1 MICKLVALMHAFA
14 AQGLDPQK
22 SLMGCP
28 ITTKPLRGEGGA
40 ESRRRILGM
49 GGKIESIRPEERTM
63 FEFGAKMSTLP
74 PVKGAEL

>member
-1 MICKLVALMHAFA
+1 MCCTI
-14 AQGLDPQK
+14 QGLNVQT
-22 SLMGCP
+22 SMMGCP

-49 GGKIESIRPEERTM
+49 GGMIEGVRPEERTM
-63 FEFGAKMSTLP
+63 FQFGGKMTALP

>member
-1 MICKLVALMHAFA
+1 M
-14 AQGLDPQK
+14 QGLSAQT

-49 GGKIESIRPEERTM
+49 GGKIEAVRPEERTM
-63 FEFGAKMSTLP
+63 FQFGGKMTQLP